1 MISAPE
7 LFSLYA
13 ELSMALAGFVGVVSA
28 FSGRNRLFQ
37 PIERVRLH
45 TVLGCSGS
53 VLAGC
58 FAYLSAS
65 AGEHL
70 SAQSLA
76 VAGVAAFAVTAIV
89 QFPATVKVIRHFRD
103 PDSTTEGWV
112 ITFVPGVHLLALG
125 LLASAVFT
133 SSAFL
138 LLVSAFSIQLL
149 LGLWVFARLLTRPN

>member
-1 MISAPE
+1 MLPAQE

-28 FSGRNRLFQ
+28 FSGRNRLFE
-37 PIERVRLH
+37 PIERVRLF

-58 FAYLSAS
+58 LAYFSAS

-70 SAQSLA
+70 SDQSLA

-89 QFPATVKVIRHFRD
+89 QLPTTAKVFRHIRD
-103 PDSTTEGWV
+103 PETTTEGWV
-112 ITFVPGVHLLALG
+112 ISLVPGIHLLALV
-125 LLASAVFT
+125 LLASAVIT
-133 SSAFL
+133 GSAL
-138 LLVSAFSIQLL
+138 SLLVGAFSIQLL
-149 LGLWVFARLLTRPN
+149 LGLWIFARLLTRLN